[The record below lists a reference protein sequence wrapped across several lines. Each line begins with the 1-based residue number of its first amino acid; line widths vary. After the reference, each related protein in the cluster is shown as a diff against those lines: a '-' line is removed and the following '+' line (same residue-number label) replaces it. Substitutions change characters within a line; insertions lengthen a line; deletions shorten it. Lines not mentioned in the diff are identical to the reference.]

1 MLRMDI
7 VKLRPATKDNPWGGS
22 KLIAAGKETSS
33 SVLAECWELSLHP
46 DGLCLVDS
54 GPDRGKYLRDVA
66 TDLDKGKLCKKFP
79 EFPILIKLIDAE
91 ANLSVQVHPSDEYAK
106 KYEHDLGKTEMWHI
120 ISAEPGAGLYVGF
133 RRQTSREEVQNALSN
148 NSLMDLLNF
157 IEVQP
162 GDTFFI
168 PAGTVHAI
176 GKGITL
182 IEIQES
188 SNLTYRL
195 YDYGRL
201 VNGKP
206 RPLMIEKALDVINY
220 GAYEIKKGQGSVL
233 GKCKYFVSW
242 KEDESSPYIKASK
255 DSFLTITFLSGSGAV
270 NGIPFK
276 ALDSFFI
283 PAGSDAR
290 ITGHGYQYVLTGI
303 PR

>member
-1 MLRMDI
+1 MDI

-33 SVLAECWELSLHP
+33 SILAECWELSFHP

-66 TDLDKGKLCKKFP
+66 TDADKGKLCKKFP

-91 ANLSVQVHPSDEYAK
+91 ANLSVQVHPNDDYAK
-106 KYEHDLGKTEMWHI
+106 KVEHDLGKTEMWHI

-133 RRQTSREEVQNALSN
+133 RRDTTKDEILFALAN
-148 NSLMDLLNF
+148 NSIMDLLNF
-157 IEVQP
+157 VEVKE

-176 GKGITL
+176 GKGVTL

-188 SNLTYRL
+188 SNITYRL
-195 YDYGRL
+195 YDYGRM

-206 RPLMIEKALDVINY
+206 RALNVDKALEVLSTS
-220 GAYEIKKGQGSVL
+220 AYEQKKAQGTVL
-233 GKCKYFVSW
+233 GKCKYFVCW
-242 KEDESSPYIKASK
+242 KEDENSPVVKASK
-255 DSFLTITFLSGSGAV
+255 DSFLCISFLKGQGTV

-276 ALDSFFI
+276 ALDTFFV
-283 PAGSDAR
+283 PAGSEAR
-290 ITGHGYQYVLTGI
+290 ITGHSYQYVLTGI